1 MPYVETVE
9 DIVEQL
15 ADWLG
20 IYGAH
25 DERCTEKRMCR
36 CCWTP
41 YMHDRL
47 VKALENER
55 LLNGIG
61 PVA

>member
-1 MPYVETVE
+1 MPYVETIE

-25 DERCTEKRMCR
+25 DKRCTEKRRCR
-36 CCWTP
+36 CCWTV

-47 VKALENER
+47 AKALENER
-55 LLNGIG
+55 LLNRIEPG
-61 PVA
+61 A